1 MSDDSVKSATAR
13 SSAATNRPPAGERP
27 TVDPVVLVVDDNDL
41 NRKLLTA
48 VFTASHFDVTSV
60 DSGEAALARIAAAPP
75 SVVILDL
82 HMPGINGL
90 ETLRRIKLT
99 APDLPVIM
107 LTSHGEIASAIEAT
121 RLGAYDFLT
130 RPIHNDQVVMA
141 VLRAVEHR
149 RLLGEVHALRCKIT
163 GGDTLAKLEGQ
174 SEGMR
179 RVVRQIRQVAPSA
192 LTVLI
197 QGETGTGKELAA
209 RAIHQQSERVAGPF
223 VAIDCGAISETLM
236 DSELFGYEKGA
247 FTGATQRKLGQFQLA
262 EGGTIFLD
270 ETANLTLGLQAKL
283 LRVLQERQVQPLGAV
298 RAYPIDVRV
307 IAATHER
314 LDAQVSNGT
323 FRQDLYFR
331 LAEFTL
337 ALPPLRDRHEDIV
350 PLARR
355 LLADACSEMKRPAAV
370 LSDAAADVILQ
381 HPWNGNVRE
390 LRNAMRNAVLCAADS
405 TIQVEDIE
413 AVLHRRTSTP
423 PTPRSTLPPP
433 AAGVI
438 GGRSLKEIADTAANE
453 AERLAIAEALQSTGN
468 NKTQAAKLLKVD
480 YKTLYNKLKRHGFG
494 AL

>member
-1 MSDDSVKSATAR
+1 MTDDSVKSATAR
-13 SSAATNRPPAGERP
+13 STASRPPPGERP
-27 TVDPVVLVVDDNDL
+27 IVAPAVLVVDDNDL

-60 DSGEAALARIAAAPP
+60 DNGEAALARIVTAPP

-179 RVVRQIRQVAPSA
+179 KLVRQIRQVAPST

-223 VAIDCGAISETLM
+223 IAIDCGAIQENLVE
-236 DSELFGYEKGA
+236 SELFGHEKNA
-247 FTGATQRKLGQFQLA
+247 FTGANQRKLGQFQLA

-270 ETANLTLGLQAKL
+270 ETANLTPAMQAKL
-283 LRVLQERQVQPLGAV
+283 LRVLQERQVQPLGAT
-298 RAYPIDVRV
+298 RPYPIDVRV

-314 LDAQVSNGT
+314 LDAQVSSGS

-337 ALPPLRDRHEDIV
+337 VLPPLRDRREDIV

-355 LLADACSEMKRPAAV
+355 LVDDACSEFKRPACV
-370 LSDAAADVILQ
+370 LSEAAAELIL
-381 HPWNGNVRE
+381 HHRWEGNVRE
-390 LRNAMRNAVLCAADS
+390 LRNAMRQAVLCAS
-405 TIQVEDIE
+405 ETTIQADDIE
-413 AVLHRRTSTP
+413 AVLRQPSSTP
-423 PTPRSTLPPP
+423 PTLAKPTLPSP
-433 AAGVI
+433 AAFL
-438 GGRSLKEIADTAANE
+438 GGRALKEIAAAAADE
-453 AERLAIAEALQSTGN
+453 AERQAITEALHSTNG
-468 NKTQAAKLLKVD
+468 NKTQAAKLLQVD
-480 YKTLYNKLKRHGFG
+480 YKTLYNKLKRHRLD